1 MMDFNDIALFGY
13 DIAKNVEDFFQK
25 VIDLKKEQKPS
36 KVCVDT
42 ARKIVT
48 MMMEKPKSLAIFD
61 ECIIIDYDYSIVEV
75 KDNVGEFL
83 FLGKKQ

>member
-1 MMDFNDIALFGY
+1 MMNITHFGY
-13 DIAKNVEDFFQK
+13 DIAESVEEFFQK
-25 VIDLKKEQKPS
+25 VIDLKEKQKPS

-48 MMMEKPKSLAIFD
+48 MMTEKPKSLAIF
-61 ECIIIDYDYSIVEV
+61 EEIIIIDYDHSVIEV

-83 FLGKKQ
+83 FLGKKK